1 MIFFVLSGKVVFFPE
16 NMVLFP
22 GRKMRERERE
32 RVREREREREDF
44 PQEIHG
50 NMVFSI

>member
-1 MIFFVLSGKVVFFPE
+1 MIFFVLSGKVVFFSRKHGIFSRTE
-16 NMVLFP
+16 N
-22 GRKMRERERE
+22 ERESE
-32 RVREREREREDF
+32 REREREREDF

>member
-1 MIFFVLSGKVVFFPE
+1 MIFFVLSGKVVFFPK
-16 NMVLFP
+16 NMVFFP
-22 GRKMRERERE
+22 GRKMRER
-32 RVREREREREDF
+32 VRESEREREDF